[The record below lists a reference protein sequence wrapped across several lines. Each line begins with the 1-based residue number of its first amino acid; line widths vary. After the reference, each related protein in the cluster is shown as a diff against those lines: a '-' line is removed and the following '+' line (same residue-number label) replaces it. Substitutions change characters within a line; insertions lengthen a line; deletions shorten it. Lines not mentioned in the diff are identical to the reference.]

1 MAGPRAAGEGEG
13 QRDAEG
19 LEMASAAVDAPGEKK
34 STQEQGEA
42 TGAALQKNLDNKVP
56 PPLTTYRHCHHH
68 SSSQPQDWR
77 SRITE
82 AQSVL
87 DLKFRSCQT
96 DSSTDELERGVVN
109 LD

>member
-1 MAGPRAAGEGEG
+1 VSFHANMAGPRAAGEGEG

-56 PPLTTYRHCHHH
+56 PPPSQHTDTVTTTQAA
-68 SSSQPQDWR
+68 SL
-77 SRITE
+77 RIGE
-82 AQSVL
+82 A
-87 DLKFRSCQT
+87 
-96 DSSTDELERGVVN
+96 G
-109 LD
+109 